1 MYFIIAIL
9 LVGLVSVVTCYLVA
23 KKRNAKTPFWVAM
36 AVLFGP
42 LAIPFVFFSK
52 SKERRNYYG

>member
-9 LVGLVSVVTCYLVA
+9 LAGLVSVVTCYLVA
-23 KKRNAKTPFWVAM
+23 KKRNAKASFWVAM
-36 AVLFGP
+36 AVFFGP

-52 SKERRNYYG
+52 SKDKA